1 MLIACE
7 RLAHMCACACVVC
20 GAHSVE
26 VLVTDFLKWYQSFIS
41 FALYPSGS
49 YQRKSTAVALYREL
63 LNVFGAGS
71 FHAPPSTRRRKAH
84 APHSRVRL
92 TLCVRCVRCDEQT
105 RRATTASC
113 RRGMPTRL

>member
-1 MLIACE
+1 
-7 RLAHMCACACVVC
+7 V
-20 GAHSVE
+20 AHSVE

-71 FHAPPSTRRRKAH
+71 LHSPPSTLLPDSSYTARTSLARVIM
-84 APHSRVRL
+84 RVRCAV
-92 TLCVRCVRCDEQT
+92 CV
-105 RRATTASC
+105 
-113 RRGMPTRL
+113 